1 MKINYDHEADAMY
14 IKLKSGEF
22 DHNKKV
28 DKYTIID
35 YDEKDNI
42 LGIEV
47 LFVKECKI
55 LFNIKR
61 TLKEIS

>member
-1 MKINYDHEADAMY
+1 MKINYDHDADAMY